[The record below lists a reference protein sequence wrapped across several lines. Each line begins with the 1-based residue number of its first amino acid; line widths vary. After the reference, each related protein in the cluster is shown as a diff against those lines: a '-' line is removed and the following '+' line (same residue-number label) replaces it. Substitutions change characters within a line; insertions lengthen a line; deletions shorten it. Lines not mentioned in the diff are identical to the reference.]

1 MRMYNNYNVHDVLC
15 NIAATGQGCKADT
28 SAAFVC
34 LREAA
39 ERGNVYAMGNLV
51 GYYYKRRLMTKA
63 VELAARC
70 VQLCVFMCT
79 TAAAPF
85 CTFFKMNV
93 YDYCVKL
100 AT

>member
-1 MRMYNNYNVHDVLC
+1 MRMYMYIRAHVHVYVLY
-15 NIAATGQGCKADT
+15 NIATTGQGCKADT

-70 VQLCVFMCT
+70 VQLCVFVC
-79 TAAAPF
+79 AAAASF
-85 CTFFKMNV
+85 CRFYKCTCMTYV
-93 YDYCVKL
+93 
-100 AT
+100 